1 MKAADLWHI
10 CPQANPKAVIR
21 GEGYRITVLT
31 DRLLRLEYEE
41 DGRFC
46 DTATQMALCRD
57 FPVPAFT
64 VDETERG
71 LTVETEALRLSYD
84 KRPFSYG
91 GLTAA
96 LKGAYTLYGSGWHYG
111 EPNRTF
117 GGTARTLDEANGAI
131 PLEEGLTSWQGYAV
145 LDDSR
150 SMGMDGEGSLTP
162 ARPYGIDLYLFAYG
176 WDFKGCI
183 RDFLRLSGPAPTL
196 PRFALG
202 NWWSR
207 FYPYTQESYRE
218 LMEKFSAE
226 GIPLS
231 VSVLDMNWHVTEI
244 DPKYGTGWTGY
255 TWDRCKFPAPETLLA
270 WLHEHGLHVTL
281 NDHPADGVRPC
292 EEQYAQMAR
301 AMGDDPAQEKPYP
314 YDAADPRYARAF
326 EETVLCPLERQG
338 VDFWWLDWQ
347 QKGGSSDPGVDP
359 LFTLNHTRYLHA
371 VRQGLPPLILSR
383 YGGPGSHRYP
393 IGFSGDTRTT
403 WRSLAFQ
410 PWFTSTASNIGYGW
424 WSHDIGGHMLGTYDE
439 ELQVRWVQ
447 FGVFSPIMRLHCSAS
462 PFNHK
467 EPWKY
472 GETESKVITRYLRLR
487 HQLIPYLYTMNER
500 FARTG
505 EALISPMYHSYP
517 QLAEAYEVA
526 NEYFFGTELICAP
539 VTEPMLL
546 DLQRAAVSVWLPGG
560 AYTDIF
566 TGVTYAGGRMLTM
579 YRPVQDIPVLLKAG
593 GILPMAAECEI
604 ETQNPF
610 PAAFDIYLASGAD
623 GSFTLYE
630 DDGESLAYAEGKSVR
645 TTFMLWQDKE
655 LRFHIH
661 AAKGDR
667 SLLPE
672 KRTYTLHFLNC
683 NEPKSLRL
691 STGGRETALDTS
703 YTPLRREVSASISL
717 SSADEADIIL
727 LCEEASKPVQAERCF
742 ALLDKARIDF
752 SRKEALFAVIQA
764 HETDAL
770 AACQT
775 LLQRKE
781 EPALI
786 EALLEL
792 LENK

>member
-1 MKAADLWHI
+1 MKAADLWRI

-21 GEGYRITVLT
+21 GKGYRITVLT

-71 LTVETEALRLSYD
+71 LTVETEALRLCYD

-96 LKGAYTLYGSGWHYG
+96 LKGAYTLYGSVWHYG

-176 WDFKGCI
+176 RDFKGCI

-371 VRQGLPPLILSR
+371 VRQGLQPLILSR

-393 IGFSGDTRTT
+393 IGFSGDTCAT
-403 WRSLAFQ
+403 WASLDFQ
-410 PWFTSTASNIGYGW
+410 PFFTANAANIGYAC
-424 WSHDIGGHMLGTYDE
+424 WSHDIGGHMHGATDP
-439 ELQVRWVQ
+439 ELTTRWVQ
-447 FGVFSPIMRLHCSAS
+447 FGTFSPILRLHSS
-462 PFNHK
+462 DNPFMEK
-467 EPWKY
+467 EPWKFPP
-472 GETESKVITRYLRLR
+472 ENAQVITRFLRLR
-487 HQLIPYLYTMNER
+487 HRLVPWLYAQHLR
-500 FARTG
+500 CCAQG
-505 EALISPMYHSYP
+505 EMLLRPLYFDAPEDRAAYHAKNQYMLGDCVTVRP
-517 QLAEAYEVA
+517 VTKPRDLEAQLAPAEVYVPA
-526 NEYFFGTELICAP
+526 GEWIDF
-539 VTEPMLL
+539 
-546 DLQRAAVSVWLPGG
+546 
-560 AYTDIF
+560 F
-566 TGVTYAGGRMLTM
+566 TGWRYWGGRRLNM
-579 YRPVQDIPVLLKAG
+579 YRPLERMPVLVKAG
-593 GILPMAAECEI
+593 GILPMDGDEI
-604 ETQNPF
+604 PKNGAPLPENVLLRF
-610 PAAFDIYLASGAD
+610 FAGAD
-623 GSFTLYE
+623 GETVLAE
-630 DDGESLAYAEGKSVR
+630 DNGRLPPQSPQYSRVATTIRMTYGTGLRIEILPPQGE
-645 TTFMLWQDKE
+645 
-655 LRFHIH
+655 
-661 AAKGDR
+661 R
-667 SLLPE
+667 SLLPAG
-672 KRTYTLHFLNC
+672 RRYTVEINGIG
-683 NEPKSLRL
+683 NRL
-691 STGGRETALDTS
+691 PDACGCGYTAQYDADRRALTLALDQ
-703 YTPLRREVSASISL
+703 EAIHGVSISWVEMPAAPALDWRDRLRQLLL
-717 SSADEADIIL
+717 S
-727 LCEEASKPVQAERCF
+727 
-742 ALLDKARIDF
+742 ARIDF
-752 SRKEALFAVIQA
+752 DRKGQAMQIAQRNDDPASFLAELHLTGLPSALYGAILEMLSA
-764 HETDAL
+764 H
-770 AACQT
+770 
-775 LLQRKE
+775 
-781 EPALI
+781 
-786 EALLEL
+786 
-792 LENK
+792 